1 MKAIVVDYEKSNVII
16 SSAFKK
22 KAFTPGTPEY
32 RKLNEVRRDYP
43 EFSIVV
49 REFKTNTQQD
59 RYKGLTYDYMRW
71 HIMTNDKEHSAVN
84 IKALDAMI
92 GNSKCHSLS
101 KRYPSIKKWF
111 LETYPEIAE
120 FGMNEEQL
128 AKWREKQEKA
138 AQVPASKSDKIT
150 ELPTNADEDADLPKA
165 ANA

>member
-1 MKAIVVDYEKSNVII
+1 
-16 SSAFKK
+16 
-22 KAFTPGTPEY
+22 
-32 RKLNEVRRDYP
+32 
-43 EFSIVV
+43 
-49 REFKTNTQQD
+49 
-59 RYKGLTYDYMRW
+59 
-71 HIMTNDKEHSAVN
+71 MTNDKEHSAVN

-92 GNSKCHSLS
+92 GNSKCHSQG

-138 AQVPASKSDKIT
+138 AQAPASKSDKIT
-150 ELPTNADEDADLPKA
+150 EMPTNAGEDADLPKA